1 MIFHKKETEKIE
13 LVARPELLLTLLHA
27 PTSLGFLHRGL
38 FGRLGQIV
46 VRDDG
51 PDVVPSGGSAI
62 GALFLIGHL
71 LSISILTGW
80 VVLDKNRVVVGITV
94 ST

>member
-38 FGRLGQIV
+38 FGRLGQML

-51 PDVVPSGGSAI
+51 PDVVPSGSSAI
-62 GALFLIGHL
+62 GALLLMVHL

-80 VVLDKNRVVVGITV
+80 VILDKNRVVVGITV

>member
-1 MIFHKKETEKIE
+1 M
-13 LVARPELLLTLLHA
+13 ARPELLLTLLHA

-38 FGRLGQIV
+38 FGRLGQML

-51 PDVVPSGGSAI
+51 PDVVPSGSSAI
-62 GALFLIGHL
+62 GALLFIGHL
-71 LSISILTGW
+71 LDPISTILTTGW
-80 VVLDKNRVVVGITV
+80 VILDKNRVVVGITV

>member
-1 MIFHKKETEKIE
+1 M
-13 LVARPELLLTLLHA
+13 ARPELLLTLLHA

-62 GALFLIGHL
+62 GALL

-80 VVLDKNRVVVGITV
+80 VVLDKNRVVVGIT
-94 ST
+94 

>member
-1 MIFHKKETEKIE
+1 M
-13 LVARPELLLTLLHA
+13 ARPELLLMLLHA

-51 PDVVPSGGSAI
+51 PDVVPSGSAI

-80 VVLDKNRVVVGITV
+80 VILDKNRVVVGITV

>member
-1 MIFHKKETEKIE
+1 M
-13 LVARPELLLTLLHA
+13 ARPELLLTLLHA

-62 GALFLIGHL
+62 GALL

-80 VVLDKNRVVVGITV
+80 LILDKNRVVVGIT
-94 ST
+94 

>member
-1 MIFHKKETEKIE
+1 M
-13 LVARPELLLTLLHA
+13 ARPELLLTLLHA

-62 GALFLIGHL
+62 GALLL

-80 VVLDKNRVVVGITV
+80 LILDKNRVVVGIT
-94 ST
+94 

>member
-51 PDVVPSGGSAI
+51 PDVVPSSGSAI
-62 GALFLIGHL
+62 GALLLIVHL
-71 LSISILTGW
+71 LLTISILTGW
-80 VVLDKNRVVVGITV
+80 VVLDKNRVVVGIT
-94 ST
+94 